1 MTSKGWE
8 QDMWSHL
15 IKLVSF
21 SKGAL
26 IVGVAAS
33 AAMVSNAE
41 FSNSPSHNELPSA
54 TPSAIVAVA
63 TPKVEVGSPTK
74 PTEKP
79 ATEKPAT
86 EPKAKDAVAPVA
98 SGE

>member
-15 IKLVSF
+15 IKLVSL
-21 SKGAL
+21 SKSAL

-54 TPSAIVAVA
+54 TPSAIVSAA
-63 TPKVEVGSPTK
+63 PTTKPAEPTTK

-79 ATEKPAT
+79 ATT
-86 EPKAKDAVAPVA
+86 EPKAKDAGTTEVT
-98 SGE
+98 GLIKE

>member
-33 AAMVSNAE
+33 AAMVSNAR
-41 FSNSPSHNELPSA
+41 
-54 TPSAIVAVA
+54 VA
-63 TPKVEVGSPTK
+63 G
-74 PTEKP
+74 
-79 ATEKPAT
+79 
-86 EPKAKDAVAPVA
+86 EPKFSLPKSTVWWRN
-98 SGE
+98 